1 MPRTRRIPHPP
12 SASTA
17 WAFEIRPGLGVA
29 ATARL
34 PAPPPGWPAHRQL
47 RVYAQ
52 DPTLGGD
59 DGAVHTVSIP
69 CEALKPGPEGALFV
83 VLPLP
88 VQTPVPG
95 APVAHGRQGE
105 ERETGAAT
113 APQAAS
119 VSAPPVDLD
128 APALLMQQGLAP
140 AAASRAFMQ
149 QMVYAVCMET
159 YARFV
164 RALGRDPGFGPLQGE
179 GRDDGR
185 LRILAMDDA
194 NDADEPNAY
203 YDRETSRI
211 VFGYGRAKDGGAS
224 QAGSEVY
231 AALSRDVIAHEAT
244 HAMLDSLRPNFLRP
258 THRDIGGLHEGI
270 SDIVALFLRFTQRA
284 PLERAIARS
293 DGGLRDDLLM
303 QIGRQFGFDLINGSR
318 DPMRR
323 VSVDDPYYTDIPPER
338 RYLRNDED
346 HDLGQVL
353 VSAVFDAFCAV
364 YERSVAPL
372 RRCFAPYQGRLPREA
387 VEWLAGQAA
396 KIAARFLDIAI
407 RAVDYCPPLHCSFGE
422 YLRAMI
428 TADHDLAGA
437 EGAPYRE
444 ILIASFRR
452 FGVTVPDVPTLSEES
467 LLWRPPATPIRIPQ
481 LAFGRLGLNFDRGL
495 CDWPDAQ
502 AQREAAQALC
512 AVLCTPAHAQDAG
525 VMAPDAAAGVLPP
538 MLLSLRPLRR
548 VSSEGDVRFDLVA
561 EIVQKR
567 KVREGW
573 FLGGATVVVSSAGEV
588 RYAIAKHIDSA
599 RRLKAQRE
607 WLRGQD
613 KDVREAAWDR
623 HSGKSAARIARLHV
637 ARRRGADAGAASPGA
652 ADSGRK
658 AGTRAGKKARAS
670 AKAGTDA

>member
-1 MPRTRRIPHPP
+1 MPRTRRTPP
-12 SASTA
+12 AASVLAAPAAPAA
-17 WAFEIRPGLGVA
+17 WPFEIRRGLGDA
-29 ATARL
+29 ASTARL
-34 PAPPPGWPAHRQL
+34 PAPPPGWPAQRLL

-52 DPTLGGD
+52 DPTLAGD

-69 CEALKPGPEGALFV
+69 CEGLKPGPEGALFV

-88 VQTPVPG
+88 AQMPAHGAPG
-95 APVAHGRQGE
+95 ARDDDTTHAF
-105 ERETGAAT
+105 
-113 APQAAS
+113 
-119 VSAPPVDLD
+119 APPVDLD

-140 AAASRAFMQ
+140 SATSRPFMQ

-179 GRDDGR
+179 GREDGR
-185 LRILAMDDA
+185 LRILAMDDS
-194 NDADEPNAY
+194 DEVDKANAY
-203 YDRETSRI
+203 YDRDTSRI
-211 VFGYGRAKDGGAS
+211 VFGYGRALAGGSS
-224 QAGSEVY
+224 QTGSEVY
-231 AALSRDVIAHEAT
+231 IALSRDVIAHETT

-270 SDIVALFLRFTQRA
+270 ADIVALFLRFTQRA
-284 PLERAIARS
+284 PLERAIARN
-293 DGGLRDDLLM
+293 DGGLHDDLLM
-303 QIGRQFGFDLINGSR
+303 QIGRQYGFDLLNGSR

-323 VSVDDPYYTDIPPER
+323 VSVDDPFYTDIPPER
-338 RYLRNDED
+338 RYLHNDEE

-364 YERSVAPL
+364 YERSVGPL
-372 RRCFAPYQGRLPREA
+372 RRSFAPYQGRLPREG
-387 VEWLAGQAA
+387 VEWLAQQAA

-407 RAVDYCPPLHCSFGE
+407 RAIDYCPPLHCSFGE

-428 TADHDLAGA
+428 TADHDLTGV

-452 FGVTVPDVPTLSEES
+452 FGITVPDVPTLSEDS
-467 LLWRPPATPIRIPQ
+467 LLWRPPVTPIRIPQ

-495 CDWPDAQ
+495 CDWPDGQ
-502 AQREAAQALC
+502 AQRDAAQALC
-512 AVLCTPAHAQDAG
+512 AVLCTPAHAHDAG
-525 VMAPDAAAGVLPP
+525 LMAPDAKAGVLPP

-548 VSSEGDVRFDLVA
+548 VSPEGDVRFDLVA
-561 EIVQKR
+561 ELVQKR

-599 RRLKAQRE
+599 RRLKAQRD

-613 KDVREAAWDR
+613 KDVRDAAWDK
-623 HSGKSAARIARLHV
+623 HSGKSAARIARLHM
-637 ARRRGADAGAASPGA
+637 ARRRDQPAGRTSADAAE
-652 ADSGRK
+652 SGRSAGVVAKRK
-658 AGTRAGKKARAS
+658 AKTKSKTKTRTKA
-670 AKAGTDA
+670 